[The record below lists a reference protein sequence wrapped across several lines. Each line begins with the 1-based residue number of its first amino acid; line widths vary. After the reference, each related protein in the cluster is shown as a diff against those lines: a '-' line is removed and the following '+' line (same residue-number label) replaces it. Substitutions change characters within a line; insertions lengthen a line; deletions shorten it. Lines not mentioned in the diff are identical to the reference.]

1 MNIKMADR
9 YKFPLT
15 VEEAEKDVCLSPRL
29 RRNHIKHIERTNM
42 YARQYIGKIRKCP
55 RPSTLC
61 RGTIKLNASSHYLV
75 LDVAFIRRDE
85 IRPVWGSRGKIC
97 MEIKL
102 MEIETNHIGTII
114 VGEYASLKPGIPH
127 GKILEACFG
136 KLLVKVGKQ

>member
-1 MNIKMADR
+1 MNVKMADK

-55 RPSTLC
+55 RRSVLC
-61 RGTIKLNASSHYLV
+61 FGTIELNRSSHYLV
-75 LDVAFIRRDE
+75 LDVTFIRRSR
-85 IRPVWGSRGKIC
+85 IHPVWGDRSTIC
-97 MEIKL
+97 LEVKL

-114 VGEYASLKPGIPH
+114 VGECVTLKPGMPH
-127 GKILEACFG
+127 GKVLEACFG
-136 KLLVKVGKQ
+136 RLLVKVGKQ